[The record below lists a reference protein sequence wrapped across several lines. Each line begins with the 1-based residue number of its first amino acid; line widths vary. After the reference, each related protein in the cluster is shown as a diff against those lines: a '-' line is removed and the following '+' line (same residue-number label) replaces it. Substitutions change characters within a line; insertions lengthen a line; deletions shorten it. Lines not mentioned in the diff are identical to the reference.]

1 MIEAVDLCA
10 RLEGLLIDPVY
21 TGKAMSGLIGLVRS
35 GRFEPTDTVVF
46 VHTGGVPALF
56 AYEDILTAG

>member
-35 GRFEPTDTVVF
+35 GRFKPRIRSSSCI
-46 VHTGGVPALF
+46 PA
-56 AYEDILTAG
+56 ACRRSSPMRIS

>member
-1 MIEAVDLCA
+1 
-10 RLEGLLIDPVY
+10 LEGLLIDPVY